1 MEIKIEGNPGT
12 GNTFQEITIQHVE
25 NYNPAAT
32 TVVNNYYGTRATG
45 KKAANTFPVDEA
57 IDIASIRQ
65 EILNYVSRLR
75 PYLVDEQKSGYL
87 KLWGEILDLNIIAG
101 EVYNPGKQ
109 QGTNF
114 NRGLVANII
123 YYLVTKGFFGVIND
137 YNSSRFAVMLE
148 GSSEHSVRAEL
159 RLLPSA
165 DIISRLNHML
175 ETRELIQNPL

>member
-1 MEIKIEGNPGT
+1 MHLIIEGDPGT
-12 GNTFQEITIQHVE
+12 GNTYQEINIQHVE

-32 TVVNNYYGTRATG
+32 TVNNYYGTRAPG
-45 KKAANTFPVDEA
+45 KKAANIFPVDEA
-57 IDIASIRQ
+57 IDIVSIRQ

-114 NRGLVANII
+114 NRSLVANII
-123 YYLVTKGFFGVIND
+123 YYLVMKGFFGDEND
-137 YNSSRFAVMLE
+137 YNSSQFAVALE
-148 GSSEHSVRAEL
+148 GSAERSVRAEL
-159 RLLPSA
+159 RMLPA
-165 DIISRLNHML
+165 DDIISRLDLVL
-175 ETRELIQNPL
+175 ENRELIQNTL